1 VRNQAIEIN
10 RGTLKCISLSE
21 RSQSEKTTCCMVP
34 DMSHARKGKTIVQ
47 KKKISVVA
55 RVGGGWD
62 WREE

>member
-1 VRNQAIEIN
+1 
-10 RGTLKCISLSE
+10 
-21 RSQSEKTTCCMVP
+21 MVP